1 MAKSVRSRT
10 GRVVTGI
17 VLVGAITGLVFVIRS
32 SAEQK
37 SWASAEG
44 TVQERLRS
52 GKSYSV
58 RVEYPLPDGTR
69 QVATLSENGPARHPG
84 DRVTVRYDLR
94 NGRVADAALADND
107 QAHWVAGGMLGA
119 LALGAL
125 FLSFIAW
132 APKPRD
138 D

>member
-1 MAKSVRSRT
+1 MAKSLKSST
-10 GRVVTGI
+10 GRIVAGI
-17 VLVGAITGLVFVIRS
+17 VLVGAIAGLAFVIRS
-32 SAEQK
+32 SSEQK

-44 TVQERLRS
+44 TVRERLRS

-58 RVEYPLPDGTR
+58 KVEYPLPDGTK

-84 DRVTVRYDLR
+84 DRVTVRYDLEI
-94 NGRVADAALADND
+94 GKVVDAALADND
-107 QAHWVAGGMLGA
+107 EAHWVVGGMLGVVI
-119 LALGAL
+119 LGAMFANL
-125 FLSFIAW
+125 IAW